1 MKTNT
6 KISIIIKYISYVFV
20 YFKLFDGGQSQ
31 IICRMGKCLP
41 YTLYVLGKI
50 F

>member
-6 KISIIIKYISYVFV
+6 KISIIIKYIRYVLV
-20 YFKLFDGGQSQ
+20 YFKFFDGGQSQ

-41 YTLYVLGKI
+41 YVVVKI